1 MVSYS
6 LSEILSLPIVIAFH
20 TVIQSNGNLLQ
31 LFVFSL
37 GEITMSHHVAHHDI
51 AALDGVFW
59 VGDRI
64 IRCGSLQHTHQDSS
78 LLGCKS
84 FGSRIK
90 ICLAGRF
97 DAIGITTEINGIRI
111 HGENLILIEDQFKF
125 GGNNPLFGLHNQHF
139 HTGNLPE

>member
-1 MVSYS
+1 
-6 LSEILSLPIVIAFH
+6 
-20 TVIQSNGNLLQ
+20 
-31 LFVFSL
+31 
-37 GEITMSHHVAHHDI
+37 MSHHVAHHDI
-51 AALDGVFW
+51 AALDGVFR

-64 IRCGSLQHTHQDSS
+64 IRCGSLQHTYQDSS
-78 LLGCKS
+78 LLGCKL

-90 ICLAGRF
+90 ICLASCF
-97 DAIGITTEINGIRI
+97 DTIGITTEINGIRI